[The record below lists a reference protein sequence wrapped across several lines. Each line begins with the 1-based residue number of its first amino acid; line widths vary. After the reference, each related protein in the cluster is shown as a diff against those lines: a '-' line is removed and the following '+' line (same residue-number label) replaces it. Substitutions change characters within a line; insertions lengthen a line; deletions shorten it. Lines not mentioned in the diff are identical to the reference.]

1 MLGFCVTVTAM
12 SDLQLPTL
20 QFPLSPLVAG
30 LVDEQL
36 RRKPLPSQEI
46 LSILD
51 LLDKAENDVI
61 SEVQRVKDG
70 IKETR
75 VMIDDYRHYK
85 KLKNKENVAGIAI
98 QKRDTRR
105 VDGDFWLSM

>member
-1 MLGFCVTVTAM
+1 M

-36 RRKPLPSQEI
+36 RRRPLPAQEI
-46 LSILD
+46 FAILD

-61 SEVQRVKDG
+61 SEVQRVKEG
-70 IKETR
+70 IKEAR

-85 KLKNKENVAGIAI
+85 KMRNKENIAELAV
-98 QKRDTRR
+98 QKRETRT